1 MIDQRI
7 ADLEREVA
15 TLRNAIGVALDLIA
29 QAYDDDEPND
39 SYGNQAFAVLVHAQ
53 GTVAA

>member
-7 ADLEREVA
+7 ADLEAEVA
-15 TLRNAIGVALDLIA
+15 TLRNAISVALDLVA
-29 QAYDDDEPND
+29 KAYDDDEPND

-53 GTVAA
+53 GTVPA